1 MPDRPEKN
9 LQESERDELPSEAED
24 SAAENGVAPTGDD
37 VAAGVS
43 PEQTLRNEVEEW
55 RDKFLRKAAEL
66 ENFRKRMRQD
76 YESMSSAVR
85 QALILEF
92 LPILDDFD
100 RLLSSSQP
108 SDAQGLRDGAQLIRD
123 KFSRVMASLGVE
135 KIDAE
140 GKPFDHDEHD
150 AVLTIES
157 PDHPPHVVVS
167 VVQPGYKM
175 NGRVIRHAQVAV
187 SKEPEETPPESDDE
201 S

>member
-1 MPDRPEKN
+1 MPDHPEEN
-9 LQESERDELPSEAED
+9 LRESEREELPSGTESSKTD
-24 SAAENGVAPTGDD
+24 NGVAPTGEELTTE
-37 VAAGVS
+37 VS

-66 ENFRKRMRQD
+66 ENFRKRVRQD
-76 YESMSSAVR
+76 YESMSTAVR

-92 LPILDDFD
+92 LPVLDDFD
-100 RLLSSSQP
+100 RLLSSSQA
-108 SDAQGLRDGAQLIRD
+108 DDVEGLRDGAQLIRD
-123 KFSRVMASLGVE
+123 KLSRVFASLGVE

-150 AVLTIES
+150 AVLTVES
-157 PDHPPHVVVS
+157 SDHPPHVVVS

-187 SKEPEETPPESDDE
+187 SKEPEETPSDSDDE
-201 S
+201 T